1 MPTIAVHPATFE
13 DINQLI
19 PIYKKIFK
27 KHYVFELPS
36 NEIMKYLLDKHEANK
51 EVGGLLVAVKNGTV
65 LGGLLVKKSCF
76 DAKGKHLVVKYNHLA
91 VKVQGKG
98 IGSILV
104 KYAESLLKKKI
115 KAREV
120 KTVKIE
126 ADVAENE
133 QQSLLFYKKHDFKVE
148 GKLQDHFRAK
158 EMVYVIGKMVK

>member
-1 MPTIAVHPATFE
+1 MTTIAVHSATHD

-27 KHYVFELPS
+27 KHYIFELPTT
-36 NEIMKYLLDKHEANK
+36 EIMRYLLDKNEANK
-51 EVGGLLVAVKNGTV
+51 EVGGLLVAVKNGTI

-76 DAKGKHLVVKYNHLA
+76 DKKGKHLVVKYNHLA

-98 IGSILV
+98 IGSLLV
-104 KYAESLLKKKI
+104 KYAEAFLKKKI
-115 KAREV
+115 KARDV
-120 KTVKIE
+120 KTIKIE

-133 QQSLLFYKKHDFKVE
+133 QKSLEFYKKHGFKVE

-158 EMVYVIGKMVK
+158 EMVYVIGKMMK